1 MPLKEFRVQFYE
13 TKGFTS
19 FAFKLL
25 KSWSGL
31 DTVADGSWLRED
43 EGPAREDGGPDGR
56 KDGGPDGRDDEGA
69 GEVSRPAAINNKI
82 IHLMETR
89 SWATFELIYKLIL

>member
-56 KDGGPDGRDDEGA
+56 DDEGA